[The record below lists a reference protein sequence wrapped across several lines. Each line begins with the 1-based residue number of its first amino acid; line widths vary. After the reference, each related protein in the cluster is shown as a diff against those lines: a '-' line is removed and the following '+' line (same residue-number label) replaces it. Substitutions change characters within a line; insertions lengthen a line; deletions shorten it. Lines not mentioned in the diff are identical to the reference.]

1 MLTMKRRC
9 KIRENTIRSAQFPL
23 ANQPVDC
30 KVLVHVHV
38 GATSEKEHELERG
51 EDNSVA

>member
-1 MLTMKRRC
+1 MV
-9 KIRENTIRSAQFPL
+9 RSTQYTT
-23 ANQPVDC
+23 NQPVDC

-38 GATSEKEHELERG
+38 GATSEKEHELQRG